1 MYAERDWAMLS
12 FLHDTVWTLFLKTRL
27 GLLESAG
34 TRGDVLLHVTDSEGQ
49 AGKWQSVLL
58 PREELPPKKP
68 GTVRLVLVSD
78 THERHA
84 GILLPPCDAVLHSGD
99 ILASSRW
106 APQSHAED
114 VLTDFGNW
122 LRATN
127 CSSRFVIAGNHDYW
141 IEHLG
146 QEAVQELL
154 GDGVQYLE
162 FSSGSFTVDLDPSTK
177 SQVEVSVF
185 GAPVSA
191 GSSPNRAFQHAEAL
205 QQLETSLPNKSDIL
219 MTHGPLLSGSRM
231 GLPAIA
237 KVLEHLQPSLHVC
250 GHLHWRWG
258 AIIPMS
264 EQVQATGVSINASIM
279 RSLGKLQGQRPLNA
293 PIVCDLQL
301 PDKLPKTMANDTCS

>member
-1 MYAERDWAMLS
+1 MLS
-12 FLHDTVWTLFLKTRL
+12 FLHDTVWTWFLKTRL
-27 GLLESAG
+27 GRLESAG
-34 TRGDVLLHVTDSEGQ
+34 TRGDVLLHVTDSEEK
-49 AGKWQSVLL
+49 AGNWQSVVL

-78 THERHA
+78 THERHF

-114 VLTDFGNW
+114 VLRDFGNW
-122 LRATN
+122 LRATS

-141 IEHLG
+141 IERLG

-154 GDGVQYLE
+154 GDGVQHLE
-162 FSSGSFTVDLDPSTK
+162 FSSGSFTVELDASSE

-219 MTHGPLLSGSRM
+219 MTHGPLLSGSRK

-237 KVLEHLQPSLHVC
+237 KVLERLQPSLHVC

-258 AIIPMS
+258 AIVPMS

-301 PDKLPKTMANDTCS
+301 PDKLPKSTANDKCS